1 MYQKAQKKGGL
12 LIARVVQ
19 ESFREEVTSEMGP
32 AG

>member
-1 MYQKAQKKGGL
+1 MYKRAQKKGGL

-19 ESFREEVTSEMGP
+19 ESFTEEATSEMGP